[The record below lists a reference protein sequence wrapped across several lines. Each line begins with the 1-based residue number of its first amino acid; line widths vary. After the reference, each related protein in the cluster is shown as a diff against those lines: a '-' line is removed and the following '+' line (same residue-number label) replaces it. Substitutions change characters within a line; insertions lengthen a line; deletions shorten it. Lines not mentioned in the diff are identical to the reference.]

1 MTQSSPAMMNGGT
14 LTSFRMR
21 AETLPGE
28 MARRERM
35 MMVVMAEAGSGRGP

>member
-28 MARRERM
+28 MARARRERM
-35 MMVVMAEAGSGRGP
+35 MMAEAGSGRGP